1 MKRKR
6 SLGLFSGLALGLGS
20 LYVLTTY
27 FDLTAEQLKGFALS
41 TVTLLVAIFIFAA
54 LLVGVIKLLGAVLRR
69 LRGTNHDAADND
81 HE

>member
-1 MKRKR
+1 MKRKS
-6 SLGLFSGLALGLGS
+6 SLGLFSGLVLGLGS

-27 FDLTAEQLKGFALS
+27 FDLTAAQLKGFALA

-54 LLVGVIKLLGAVLRR
+54 LLVGFIKLVGAVLRR
-69 LRGTNHDAADND
+69 LRGKDHDDTGND